1 MFGDQAGLTGIS
13 SSVFRYYL
21 LSSRPESSDSQ
32 FLWRE
37 FIAKNNTELLNNLG
51 NLVNRIIKFLTAK
64 YKGVVPDYTKDST
77 DTAGI
82 KKLESDVN
90 QILKSYI
97 EAMDSLK
104 LKHGLNLAMNLSTR
118 ANLFLQDNKL
128 DNNLFTNFPDRCA
141 ATLGGAINTIYLL
154 SAMLSPFIPATSD
167 AIDQQIN
174 APRLAVPDTWRVG
187 DILPGHTI
195 GKPQYLFSKIPEE
208 KEEEWKTKFGGVSK

>member
-64 YKGVVPDYTKDST
+64 YKGVVPDYTKDSA

-82 KKLESDVN
+82 KKLEADVN